1 LIAAGYSTRFFWD
14 MRAFDLEK
22 QVVHVIDNDMEFNT
36 NFDAIVNKLNKND
49 EYNKL
54 FKEAYGGIDKGNINE
69 RSISNAIAAYVNS
82 LKSFNSPFD
91 KYVRNETR
99 DYPENAKRGFNLFM
113 GKAACG
119 SCHFAPVFN
128 GTVPPFY

>member
-1 LIAAGYSTRFFWD
+1 MAVLIKR
-14 MRAFDLEK
+14 
-22 QVVHVIDNDMEFNT
+22 I
-36 NFDAIVNKLNKND
+36 
-49 EYNKL
+49 
-54 FKEAYGGIDKGNINE
+54 INQ

-91 KYVRNETR
+91 KFVRNETKE
-99 DYPENAKRGFNLFM
+99 YPENAKRGFNLFM

-128 GTVPPFY
+128 GTIPPFI